1 MKIVSFSSGLGN
13 QIFIYLFYKY
23 LRGKYPYEQ
32 IFGYYNKK
40 KLNKHNG
47 LEVEKVFD
55 ILLPPRSFLTD
66 VIAFFCRKLNG
77 IGIKRFRTTDNPYN
91 ENAIYFEGY
100 WQYKKFLRKEPDFI
114 KYRNFDLDDE
124 NTSILNCIKGS
135 DSVSIH
141 VRRGDYLEPQFASRY
156 GNIATLDYYNQ
167 AIQIVRGK
175 VYNPRFFVFSDDIE
189 WVKDNLKLDNTVY
202 VTHNKGKNSYLDM
215 FLMSNCKHNIIANS
229 SFSFWAAMLNKND
242 GKIVVYPSKWTNMRT
257 PDYFPESWEGL

>member
-1 MKIVSFSSGLGN
+1 MRIVSFSSGLGN
-13 QIFIYLFYKY
+13 QIFIYLFYNY
-23 LRGKYPYEQ
+23 LQCKYPVERIY
-32 IFGYYNKK
+32 GYYNKK

-55 ILLPPRSFLTD
+55 INLPPRSFLTD
-66 VIAFFCRKLNG
+66 VIAFLCRKLNG

-100 WQYKKFLRKEPDFI
+100 WQYRKFMGSDYNLMKF
-114 KYRNFDLDDE
+114 RNFDLDEE
-124 NTSILNCIKGS
+124 NTSILNCIRDT

-141 VRRGDYLEPQFASRY
+141 VRRGDYLEPRFASRY
-156 GNIATLDYYNQ
+156 GNIATLDYYNN
-167 AIQIVRGK
+167 AIHIIRKNVEK
-175 VYNPRFFVFSDDIE
+175 PYFFVFSDDID
-189 WVKDNLKLDNTVY
+189 WVKDNLKIDNAVY

-229 SFSFWAAMLNKND
+229 SFSFWAAMLNENE
-242 GKIVVYPSKWTNMRT
+242 GKIIVYPSKWTNIRT

>member
-1 MKIVSFSSGLGN
+1 MRIVSFSSGLGN

-23 LRGKYPYEQ
+23 LQCKYPSERIY
-32 IFGYYNKK
+32 GYYNKK

-55 ILLPPRSFLTD
+55 INLPPRSFLTD
-66 VIAFFCRKLNG
+66 VIAFLCRKLNG
-77 IGIKRFRTTDNPYN
+77 IGIKRFRTTDSPYN
-91 ENAIYFEGY
+91 EKAIYFEGF
-100 WQYKKFLRKEPDFI
+100 WQYKMFMGNDCFPIKFRI
-114 KYRNFDLDDE
+114 FDLDEE
-124 NTSILNCIKGS
+124 NKSILNCINNS

-141 VRRGDYLEPQFASRY
+141 VRRGDYLEPQFVSRY
-156 GNIATLDYYNQ
+156 GNIATLDYYNN
-167 AIQIVRGK
+167 AIQIIRK
-175 VYNPRFFVFSDDIE
+175 KIEKPYFFVFSDDIE
-189 WVKDNLKLDNTVY
+189 WVKENLQLDNTVY

-229 SFSFWAAMLNKND
+229 SFSFWAAMLNKNE